1 MKCKKCGSYDVK
13 DWPFN
18 LYGRRGY
25 MIHCVHCGQEY
36 FRSNDEYAKDLKEE
50 KMMTAK
56 DCLVEFKK
64 NYCTKGPDDSK
75 DPDFRCNGC
84 LFSTDTRCLVNTF
97 ISRQD
102 QEEYF
107 GSKKNNKEDK

>member
-1 MKCKKCGSYDVK
+1 
-13 DWPFN
+13 
-18 LYGRRGY
+18 
-25 MIHCVHCGQEY
+25 
-36 FRSNDEYAKDLKEE
+36 
-50 KMMTAK
+50 MTAK

-64 NYCTKGPDDSK
+64 NYCTKGPDDGK

-107 GSKKNNKEDK
+107 GSKKNKEDK